1 MHIALWCTVPAPST
15 LRGRAVRA
23 LRAEPRLP
31 MPNSILLPEHEA
43 AGARLSGGETRELL
57 TYGDVPAEYRAAQ
70 EGAVVFDETTRGRVA
85 VRGADALVFLHRLL
99 ANDVRGLADDGAQR
113 GLLLSSKGKVLFDFE
128 LVRVTDG
135 ALLSLPAERVP
146 ALLKALDMYLFAE
159 KVVLADESALSAP
172 LSVCGPRAVEIACAA
187 TGLAALPG
195 ENTSVRGTFAG
206 GELRVW
212 SSVVA
217 GSAGFVL
224 DAGRER
230 AAALWHA
237 LARAGARP
245 AGIVVRDVLRVEAGA
260 ALAGPD
266 IDENVYPQEARL
278 ERAFSLAK
286 GCYVG
291 QEVVAKIDT
300 YGGLNKRLV
309 ALKLPHDDPVP
320 RGTRLYREDEGEW
333 RDLGVVTS
341 WAYSFVLDTG
351 LALAYVKRRH
361 QKAGTE
367 FRVGESDVRAV
378 IVPLPVRANAVP
390 LTGEFES

>member
-1 MHIALWCTVPAPST
+1 MTS
-15 LRGRAVRA
+15 
-23 LRAEPRLP
+23 
-31 MPNSILLPEHEA
+31 SILLPQHEA
-43 AGARLSGGETRELL
+43 AGARLSAGDARELL
-57 TYGDVPAEYRAAQ
+57 TYGDVPAEYREAQTEAAL
-70 EGAVVFDETTRGRVA
+70 FDETTRGRIA
-85 VRGADALVFLHRLL
+85 VRGADAAVFLHRLL
-99 ANDVRGLADDGAQR
+99 ANDVRGLADGGVQR

-128 LVRVTDG
+128 LLRDADTFH
-135 ALLSLPAERVP
+135 LSLPAERAP
-146 ALLKALDMYLFAE
+146 ALLKALDTYLFAE
-159 KVVLADESALSAP
+159 KVVLTDESALTAP
-172 LSVCGPRAVEIACAA
+172 LAVCGPRTDEIVRVA
-187 TGLAALPG
+187 TGLAAAPA
-195 ENTSVRGTFAG
+195 EHTCVRGAFAG
-206 GELRVW
+206 GEVRAW

-217 GSAGFVL
+217 GSRGCVL
-224 DAGRER
+224 DAGPER
-230 AAALWHA
+230 AAALWSA

-245 AGIVVRDVLRVEAGA
+245 AGVVVRDVLRVEAGM
-260 ALAGPD
+260 ALSGAD

-278 ERAFSLAK
+278 ERAYSLTK

-320 RGTRLYREDEGEW
+320 HGTRLYRLDEGEW
-333 RDLGVVTS
+333 RDLGVITS

-367 FRVGESDVRAV
+367 FRVGESDARAV

-390 LTGEFES
+390 VTGDFES